1 MKSIKIIVSTVVV
14 LAIVVAGIIFYGLS
28 NLNGF
33 VEKIIE
39 DTGTELTKTRVAV
52 GSVDITPLEGSGAIY
67 QLSIANPEGYSSNKL
82 FAANSVSLTLD
93 IDSLTQPV
101 KVIKLVD
108 VGEITLLAE
117 QKNIKDTNIQTL
129 LDNMAK
135 TGGEKPQSTDS
146 ASSDVRI
153 MIEKIRFAAT
163 SIELQT
169 EKMGSKTINLPAFS
183 VNNIGDK
190 KTGVTPEQAG
200 QKITQQLMTKVKAA
214 VKKELG
220 SLITDE
226 VKDKAKEKLKEKLKE
241 QINTDKLKS
250 LFQ

>member
-1 MKSIKIIVSTVVV
+1 
-14 LAIVVAGIIFYGLS
+14 
-28 NLNGF
+28 
-33 VEKIIE
+33 
-39 DTGTELTKTRVAV
+39 
-52 GSVDITPLEGSGAIY
+52 
-67 QLSIANPEGYSSNKL
+67 
-82 FAANSVSLTLD
+82 
-93 IDSLTQPV
+93 
-101 KVIKLVD
+101 
-108 VGEITLLAE
+108 
-117 QKNIKDTNIQTL
+117 
-129 LDNMAK
+129 
-135 TGGEKPQSTDS
+135 
-146 ASSDVRI
+146 VRI

-169 EKMGSKTINLPAFS
+169 EKLGSKTINLPAFS

-220 SLITDE
+220 NLITDE

-241 QINTDKLKS
+241 KINTDKLKS

>member
-1 MKSIKIIVSTVVV
+1 
-14 LAIVVAGIIFYGLS
+14 
-28 NLNGF
+28 
-33 VEKIIE
+33 
-39 DTGTELTKTRVAV
+39 
-52 GSVDITPLEGSGAIY
+52 
-67 QLSIANPEGYSSNKL
+67 
-82 FAANSVSLTLD
+82 
-93 IDSLTQPV
+93 
-101 KVIKLVD
+101 
-108 VGEITLLAE
+108 
-117 QKNIKDTNIQTL
+117 
-129 LDNMAK
+129 
-135 TGGEKPQSTDS
+135 
-146 ASSDVRI
+146 
-153 MIEKIRFAAT
+153 
-163 SIELQT
+163 
-169 EKMGSKTINLPAFS
+169 MGSKTINLPAFS